1 MQELQRRVDAA
12 RAGFG
17 VAKSVAMP
25 ELRVNGAYVD
35 RGRAEGDFVGEW
47 QVGLGLTYPIYAGG
61 LRRNAIQ
68 RASADERAADA
79 QLRMARLEL
88 EHGIDRALAAL
99 REATARSASL
109 SVAVEQSEEV
119 SRIERLSLT
128 VGSGTQSDYL
138 IAEANLLAARANLV
152 QAQNAAVLARVEL
165 ARLAGELS
173 KDWLAGMVETRQ

>member
-1 MQELQRRVDAA
+1 
-12 RAGFG
+12 
-17 VAKSVAMP
+17 
-25 ELRVNGAYVD
+25 VNGAYVD